1 MSVTQKVHAF
11 PSFPIDKQVFYVPGL
26 STVGGFTSGGA
37 RMMSAEPGGFAV
49 LDIQPALQVNEWDYP
64 ETSWLMSQ
72 TNGKVLL
79 LRLAPTP
86 QICGGQA
93 LVRDGVTW
101 DDDLLWSNNQAWA
114 GDFELTFTSAA
125 SEGSTTVR
133 IDTGLYGAILR
144 RGHVIGHGYSAYKI
158 DEIRYLTNTLVEVSV
173 TPPFRKTVVI
183 GDKMLSRPYFMGM
196 ISNTSDIIESYDS
209 ENVGHIQMPKITLVE
224 CIVDTFTLADNDTSV
239 PDVTTT
245 FDSVNLSFDNMIY
258 TFDMG
263 V

>member
-37 RMMSAEPGGFAV
+37 RMMSVEPGGFAV

-72 TNGKVLL
+72 TNGKVLR

-93 LVRDGVTW
+93 LAQGGVPW
-101 DDDLLWSNNQAWA
+101 DDDLLWSNNQVWA
-114 GDFELTFTSAA
+114 GDFMLTFTTAA
-125 SEGSTTVR
+125 LEGSTQVTT
-133 IDTGLYGAILR
+133 DTGDYGRILR
-144 RGHVIGHGYSAYKI
+144 RGHVIGHGYSAYMI
-158 DEIRYLTNTLVEVSV
+158 DEINYLSDSQVQVTV
-173 TPPFRKTVVI
+173 TPPLRKAVAI
-183 GDKMLSRPYFMGM
+183 GDKMLSRPYFTGT
-196 ISNTSDIIESYDS
+196 ISNTSEIVQTYDS

-224 CIVDTFTLADNDTSV
+224 CI
-239 PDVTTT
+239 
-245 FDSVNLSFDNMIY
+245 I
-258 TFDMG
+258 
-263 V
+263 